1 MKKQNPWLW
10 VALAASLA
18 GIVIILYIYMYA
30 APEPGRPQTATRSSD
45 PVDRFLDQHWA
56 NPLPAQG
63 TPPSAFSPLEG
74 SLGPDACGQCHAEQY
89 RDWNTSLHS
98 RAIGPGLLWQ
108 LQVMGQKGANG
119 CLRCH
124 APLAEQKALMA
135 LEYDWPAAPPSPP
148 PAYVPAKL
156 HRRGLVCAACHVR
169 QHERFGPPART
180 ASISGLPVRSTQTG
194 NNQRQPHNGFTA
206 DTAFQDSRF
215 CAECHQHPD
224 DWTRLNGKL
233 RLNTYE
239 EWRNSRFAKEGKSCQ
254 SCHMPDGQHLWR
266 GIHDKDM
273 VRQAITVSLSVERR
287 GNNKARAQ
295 AVIANTGSGHNFPTY
310 LVPKVYATLHLLR
323 QDGSEHT
330 EIASKTIGWM
340 ADVELSKEV
349 YDTRI
354 PAGERL
360 TFGADFT
367 VPPGPGW
374 QVELRLDVIPGEQ
387 YERFY
392 KYNLRTQADKLD
404 NKTVALIRQ
413 ALVETEARRYV
424 LSRTRQPVPPYMA
437 K

>member
-1 MKKQNPWLW
+1 MNKQNPWLW
-10 VALAASLA
+10 VTLAASLA

-30 APEPGRPQTATRSSD
+30 TSEPGGQQTAVPD
-45 PVDRFLDQHWA
+45 PIDRFLNRHWA

-63 TPPSAFSPLEG
+63 FPPSAFSAVEG
-74 SLGPDACGQCHAEQY
+74 SLGPDACAQCHAEQY
-89 RDWNTSLHS
+89 REWNTSLHS
-98 RAIGPGLLWQ
+98 QAIGPGLLWQ

-135 LEYDWPAAPPSPP
+135 LEYGWSAVPKTPP

-156 HRRGLVCAACHVR
+156 HRQGLVCAACHVR
-169 QHERFGPPART
+169 QHERFGPPPRT
-180 ASISGLPVRSTQTG
+180 APVSGDS
-194 NNQRQPHNGFTA
+194 QRRPHNGFTPDA
-206 DTAFQDSRF
+206 AFQDSRF
-215 CAECHQHPD
+215 CATCHQHPD

-254 SCHMPDGQHLWR
+254 SCHMPDRQHLWR

-273 VRQAITVSLSVERR
+273 VRQAITISLSVERQ

-295 AVIANTGSGHNFPTY
+295 AMIANTGAGHNFPTY
-310 LVPKVYATLHLLR
+310 LVPKVYATLHLLQ

-360 TFGADFT
+360 TFGADFR

-374 QVELRLDVIPGEQ
+374 QVELRMDVIPDEQ

-392 KYNLRTQADKLD
+392 KYNLRTQASKLD
-404 NKTVALIRQ
+404 DKTVALIRQ
-413 ALVETEARRYV
+413 ALVETEARHYL
-424 LSRTRQPVPPYMA
+424 LSRTRRPVPPYA
-437 K
+437 DK

>member
-10 VALAASLA
+10 VAMAAALA
-18 GIVIILYIYMYA
+18 GIVIILNIYIDTT
-30 APEPGRPQTATRSSD
+30 PEPGARPAPDSIDQ
-45 PVDRFLDQHWA
+45 FLKQHWA

-98 RAIGPGLLWQ
+98 QAIGPGLLWQ

-135 LEYDWPAAPPSPP
+135 LEHDWPAAPPSPP

-156 HRRGLVCAACHVR
+156 HRQGLVCAACHVR
-169 QHERFGPPART
+169 QHERFGPPPRT
-180 ASISGLPVRSTQTG
+180 KPVSGNS
-194 NNQRQPHNGFTA
+194 QRKLHNGFTPN
-206 DTAFQDSRF
+206 TAFQDSRF
-215 CAECHQHPD
+215 CATCHQHPD

-239 EWRNSRFAKEGKSCQ
+239 EWRNSRFAREGKSCQ

-273 VRQAITVSLSVERR
+273 VRQAITVSLSIERR
-287 GNNKARAQ
+287 ENNKAWAQ

-340 ADVELSKEV
+340 ADVDLSKEV

-360 TFGADFT
+360 AFDADFT
-367 VPPGPGW
+367 VPPGQGW

-392 KYNLRTQADKLD
+392 KYNLLTQASKLD
-404 NKTVALIRQ
+404 DKTVALIRQ
-413 ALVETEARRYV
+413 ALAETEARRYL
-424 LSRTRQPVPPYMA
+424 LSRTRQPVPPHA
-437 K
+437 DK